1 MLFSGKMLFEY
12 KFDFLLFCEKPWR
25 ENTLHANILKPSVD
39 RITFKWIDRDLD
51 FDTWKKTASSSKQMT
66 APPVTIHAAGE
77 TLRAEQEEY
86 QRAEFEKWKK
96 KLVVDDT
103 RFYTHRFFL
112 VILKVFETVNSF
124 KLAFFNFL

>member
-1 MLFSGKMLFEY
+1 MLLEY
-12 KFDFLLFCEKPWR
+12 HFHSLSYQPWR

-39 RITFKWIDRDLD
+39 RIIFKWIDRDLD
-51 FDTWKKTASSSKQMT
+51 FDTWKRSAPASSQMA
-66 APPVTIHAAGE
+66 APPATIHAAGE

-103 RFYTHRFFL
+103 QFHSHRFF
-112 VILKVFETVNSF
+112 
-124 KLAFFNFL
+124 FFIFC